1 MSFDGIRKT
10 EEPKI
15 PDGMTALRMVVGYNN
30 SGRPVHALCDQYW
43 NITGLPEKCDHCG
56 CEDCDDCEEI
66 DNSDLIPV
74 SHVQRI
80 MWFVP
85 TEAPAAKVT
94 KAMDLSALIAT
105 EPEPVSIEMVAPD
118 SDSSKPA
125 EHTYIREVDLAPV
138 KPQSTKARHD
148 EELWGIGSR

>member
-15 PDGMTALRMVVGYNN
+15 PEGMTALRLLVGYT
-30 SGRPVHALCDQYW
+30 SGGSPVAAVCDSSW
-43 NITGLPEKCDHCG
+43 NIKGLRESCDHYACRDD
-56 CEDCDDCEEI
+56 CEDCGEGI

-118 SDSSKPA
+118 VDASTGIPA
-125 EHTYIREVDLAPV
+125 YIKNLDIAQPD
-138 KPQSTKARHD
+138 KARRN